1 MKETR
6 LSDNRIKELIRMGS
20 DFTPIPRKTEERVLA
35 LIREKTTA
43 APRPSLFGI
52 FRYSPVLGAAVA
64 ALVILPL
71 AAVLAGALFFP
82 GAEQVPLVAVSDK
95 GGVVTGRET
104 PLHAGVVLAEKD
116 VIRTGPREQVAL
128 ERKGLIDV
136 QLFSNSVLEL
146 ARFSDTRRELALRL
160 TRGSMYIHKKNPED
174 RANPVTVGI
183 DSFTFTLKGTR
194 VYFAVDAARLVR
206 VICYEGI
213 IEATAASSKQGE
225 VVLSLAAGESAVLKE
240 DGTWTR
246 STTVSLPEQALDADL
261 RHGLPRLD
269 FIKELPVAGA
279 PLDRLP
285 QTDTDAG
292 ETIAPYTVTA
302 LGSIASQ
309 DPAEEG
315 IRFYGAAEAG
325 GRLFLVNRQSVF
337 TLEAKGVVA
346 RPGLVG
352 QATFMVRPFPAG
364 KFAAFVKPGAIVLV
378 DPVDLKMT
386 HTVTLPKDGSIDH
399 NFLPCAIDGN
409 ICLPVQNNGY
419 YVLDPEAAGAGLRL
433 LVKEPFPVGPRP
445 AVAGGAA
452 LYIGSYYNK
461 YVGAVTA
468 SGGMVYQFKLNGS
481 SAVNFVVADRSL
493 FLYAVEPAGSFLV
506 RLSEAGKETGR
517 WPLPAALKADFR
529 AAGSRLAGVSADGRL
544 FVLDTVTGK
553 NAVIDRIVKRELS
566 SRQWRNLELCVD
578 GNLLY
583 APTDR
588 GSLLVVNLIRGQKE
602 DEIFV
607 KPGEEFYTAPF
618 FFKGTLYAVANS
630 GVVYRIVKNAR

>member
-1 MKETR
+1 
-6 LSDNRIKELIRMGS
+6 
-20 DFTPIPRKTEERVLA
+20 
-35 LIREKTTA
+35 
-43 APRPSLFGI
+43 
-52 FRYSPVLGAAVA
+52 
-64 ALVILPL
+64 
-71 AAVLAGALFFP
+71 
-82 GAEQVPLVAVSDK
+82 
-95 GGVVTGRET
+95 
-104 PLHAGVVLAEKD
+104 
-116 VIRTGPREQVAL
+116 
-128 ERKGLIDV
+128 
-136 QLFSNSVLEL
+136 
-146 ARFSDTRRELALRL
+146 
-160 TRGSMYIHKKNPED
+160 
-174 RANPVTVGI
+174 
-183 DSFTFTLKGTR
+183 
-194 VYFAVDAARLVR
+194 
-206 VICYEGI
+206 
-213 IEATAASSKQGE
+213 
-225 VVLSLAAGESAVLKE
+225 
-240 DGTWTR
+240 
-246 STTVSLPEQALDADL
+246 
-261 RHGLPRLD
+261 
-269 FIKELPVAGA
+269 
-279 PLDRLP
+279 
-285 QTDTDAG
+285 
-292 ETIAPYTVTA
+292 
-302 LGSIASQ
+302 
-309 DPAEEG
+309 
-315 IRFYGAAEAG
+315 
-325 GRLFLVNRQSVF
+325 
-337 TLEAKGVVA
+337 
-346 RPGLVG
+346 
-352 QATFMVRPFPAG
+352 
-364 KFAAFVKPGAIVLV
+364 
-378 DPVDLKMT
+378 MT